1 MNTKTNINP
10 ASRAWLETDDYPV
23 ADYFDELGFR
33 SLQQVLE
40 MRVYD
45 LMNMNRLNP
54 IRVEE
59 IITCLYRFLNNNP
72 DVDQAMYEGTMSQ
85 DFDFAAW
92 RKKHKDSS
100 RVIVSDIVLTN
111 GMNLKALQHIY
122 DVVRRRFFKSGEYNW
137 HEYRYRDYK
146 EYLESRKNGGND

>member
-1 MNTKTNINP
+1 MNIKTNINP
-10 ASRAWLETDDYPV
+10 ASRAWLEVDDYPI
-23 ADYFDELGFR
+23 AGYFDELGFR

-59 IITCLYRFLNNNP
+59 VITCLYRFLNNNP
-72 DVDQAMYEGTMSQ
+72 DVDRAMYEGTMSQ
-85 DFDFAAW
+85 DFDFASW

-100 RVIVSDIVLTN
+100 QVIVSDIVLASD
-111 GMNLKALQHIY
+111 MNLKALQHIY
-122 DVVRRRFFKSGEYNW
+122 DVVRNRFFKSDEYNW
-137 HEYRYRDYK
+137 REYRYRDYK